1 MEIRHKLVDGR
12 LILDILEFEIA
23 LDQAGA
29 LKRTILAEATAR
41 AARIVIVNCDKLGLI
56 DSAGI
61 GALIGVRNQLRRT
74 GGRLLLCNLS
84 PRVAAAVRRVTLD
97 TIFEVY
103 PDESAALRAFAP

>member
-41 AARIVIVNCDKLGLI
+41 AARVVIVNCDKVGTNSLVVPSVRVSPARAISCGVKAK
-56 DSAGI
+56 SAGQFTI
-61 GALIGVRNQLRRT
+61 WAKNEDVDVD
-74 GGRLLLCNLS
+74 
-84 PRVAAAVRRVTLD
+84 PEDVAWEF
-97 TIFEVY
+97 I
-103 PDESAALRAFAP
+103 AFNPV